1 MKKLL
6 LLVLVCFTGIVGRSQ
21 TGGDLIIGKPVTS
34 KVPYT
39 LTLQFEVPVSI
50 TIADANDA
58 SCIYNEST
66 SERTKFT
73 LLFYITGSFQ
83 IKVDSPPIGYLPH
96 VVLWFVEPYMFGI
109 VDSEFIP
116 LKQAYDDFAFAPLP
130 IPIHPFETP
139 VQLATLP
146 CKEAIPSKIYKLS

>member
-73 LLFYITGSFQ
+73 LLFYIT
-83 IKVDSPPIGYLPH
+83 
-96 VVLWFVEPYMFGI
+96 E
-109 VDSEFIP
+109 
-116 LKQAYDDFAFAPLP
+116 
-130 IPIHPFETP
+130 
-139 VQLATLP
+139 
-146 CKEAIPSKIYKLS
+146 

>member
-6 LLVLVCFTGIVGRSQ
+6 LLVFVCFTGIVGRSQ
-21 TGGDLIIGKPVTS
+21 TEVDLVIGEPVTS

-58 SCIYNEST
+58 SCIYNKST
-66 SERTKFT
+66 SARTEFVIE
-73 LLFYITGSFQ
+73 FHITGSFQ
-83 IKVDSPPIGYLPH
+83 IIITSSEGYRSH
-96 VVLWFVEPYMFGI
+96 VVLWFVERYMFGEKEGLTI
-109 VDSEFIP
+109 TLE
-116 LKQAYDDFAFAPLP
+116 QAYDDFAFAPLP